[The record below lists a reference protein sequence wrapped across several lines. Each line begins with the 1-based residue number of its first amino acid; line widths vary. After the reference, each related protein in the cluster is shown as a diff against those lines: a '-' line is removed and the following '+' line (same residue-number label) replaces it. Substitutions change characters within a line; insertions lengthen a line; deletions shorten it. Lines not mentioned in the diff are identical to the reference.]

1 MQSYITGSRSKGSVI
16 MPGAIALP
24 VAGTF
29 VALCLDQLIGFMV
42 KQCVECF
49 LNAVSNEIFKMVL
62 YKSFIQ
68 LYNVIRHN
76 SLPPWD
82 IGYGDLIVPR
92 AKTYVYLIEF
102 AKRIIRHLRKT
113 WKLKI
118 QIWEQALLVRR
129 ILCEYSRIK

>member
-1 MQSYITGSRSKGSVI
+1 MQSYITGSRGKGPVI

-49 LNAVSNEIFKMVL
+49 LNAVSDEIFKMVL

-102 AKRIIRHLRKT
+102 AKLIIRYQFLT
-113 WKLKI
+113 FS
-118 QIWEQALLVRR
+118 Q
-129 ILCEYSRIK
+129 

>member
-102 AKRIIRHLRKT
+102 AKLIIRHLRKT